1 MNASTAT
8 EPARTVRPIFW
19 SNYNSIIDDRSG
31 GEIVGITGKC
41 RRVALMAFLATMPA
55 AATFQ
60 EVRTAAFA
68 WRALNPRGKRAGFVC
83 PAAA

>member
-1 MNASTAT
+1 VTSQAT
-8 EPARTVRPIFW
+8 EPARVVKPIFW
-19 SNYNSIIDDRSG
+19 SNYNSIIDDKSG

-41 RRVALMAFLATMPA
+41 RRIALLAYLATLPV

-68 WRALNPRGKRAGFVC
+68 WRALNPRGKRAGFLS
-83 PAAA
+83 PA